1 MTRRETIGL
10 SASMSESYGKI
21 RRLSAGV
28 MGLAGFVVAL
38 LSGLQAGNETSR
50 VIVTALLAMVVCHI
64 AGIVLGLVIERVVEE
79 HKQSLDAPNSG
90 ESMSE
95 TDEAEQSPRLAA

>member
-1 MTRRETIGL
+1 M

-50 VIVTALLAMVVCHI
+50 VIVIALLAMVVCHI
-64 AGIVLGLVIERVVEE
+64 VGVVLGLVIERVVEE
-79 HKQSLDAPNSG
+79 HKQSLEKPNSG
-90 ESMSE
+90 QSTSQQH
-95 TDEAEQSPRLAA
+95 TSDQSPRLAA